1 MYLFVY
7 VLDFHQTIIF
17 FFHFNFSLQDI
28 FSGTTHLSDSSTL
41 ILDRV
46 DRHHAG
52 VYQCAADNGV
62 REPVSMDIH
71 LTILCKYFI
80 SNIPLYYTHNRK
92 LVSDCK
98 SKNKSNIFVHE
109 NR

>member
-1 MYLFVY
+1 MIHSSVYHIIICEQKSLFSFVI
-7 VLDFHQTIIF
+7 LNNNIIF
-17 FFHFNFSLQDI
+17 FSFISFQDI

-71 LTILCKYFI
+71 LTILCKRI
-80 SNIPLYYTHNRK
+80 HMLYY
-92 LVSDCK
+92 LFSD
-98 SKNKSNIFVHE
+98 IF
-109 NR
+109 RI